1 MNKQETK
8 YTNTAVLM
16 DEALIKLLNTKTIDY
31 ITVKEICQAAGVNRT
46 TFYLHYESINDL
58 LEEVAEYIN
67 QKFLAYFEK
76 NNDFISN
83 INTLPLE
90 ELDLINDKYLRP
102 YLTFIKD
109 NKKVFQAS
117 FNNPINMK
125 SIDKYSNLEKHI
137 ITPILD
143 RFDVPVS
150 TRKYLVGFYLNGI
163 IAIIKIW
170 LEDDCKESIIEIEKI
185 IINCV
190 KK

>member
-31 ITVKEICQAAGVNRT
+31 ITVKEICQVAGVNRS

-90 ELDLINDKYLRP
+90 ELDLINDKYLKP

-125 SIDKYSNLEKHI
+125 SIDKYSSLEKHI

-143 RFDVPVS
+143 RFDIPVS

-170 LEDDCKESIIEIEKI
+170 LEDDCKESIIEIEKM

>member
-1 MNKQETK
+1 M
-8 YTNTAVLM
+8 
-16 DEALIKLLNTKTIDY
+16 
-31 ITVKEICQAAGVNRT
+31 AGVNRL

-67 QKFLAYFEK
+67 LKFLAYFEK

-90 ELDLINDKYLRP
+90 ELNLINDKYLKP

-109 NKKVFQAS
+109 NKKIFKAS

-125 SIDKYSNLEKHI
+125 SIDKYSSLEEYV

-143 RFDVPVS
+143 RFDISLS
-150 TRKYLVGFYLNGI
+150 TRRYLVGFYLNGI
-163 IAIIKIW
+163 IAIIKI
-170 LEDDCKESIIEIEKI
+170 
-185 IINCV
+185 
-190 KK
+190 

>member
-16 DEALIKLLNTKTIDY
+16 DETLIKLLNTKTIDY
-31 ITVKEICQAAGVNRT
+31 ITVKEICQVAEVNRT

-125 SIDKYSNLEKHI
+125 SIDKYSSLEKHI

-143 RFDVPVS
+143 RFDIPVS

-170 LEDDCKESIIEIEKI
+170 LEDDCKESIIDIEKI

>member
-8 YTNTAVLM
+8 YTNTTVLM
-16 DEALIKLLNTKTIDY
+16 DETLIKLLNTKTIDY
-31 ITVKEICQAAGVNRT
+31 ITVKEICQVAEVNRT

-125 SIDKYSNLEKHI
+125 SIDKYSSLEKHI

-143 RFDVPVS
+143 RFDIPVS

-170 LEDDCKESIIEIEKI
+170 LEDDCKESIIDIEKI